1 MNKAGYSVRVDVSV
15 VNENGEALSTTS
27 HNMYGFDN
35 PTADKIAE
43 DAVMKL
49 VDLVE
54 LMDQVIVE

>member
-1 MNKAGYSVRVDVSV
+1 MNKAGYSV
-15 VNENGEALSTTS
+15 NGEALSTTS

-49 VDLVE
+49 VDLVHD
-54 LMDQVIVE
+54 LQKGKYGKGK